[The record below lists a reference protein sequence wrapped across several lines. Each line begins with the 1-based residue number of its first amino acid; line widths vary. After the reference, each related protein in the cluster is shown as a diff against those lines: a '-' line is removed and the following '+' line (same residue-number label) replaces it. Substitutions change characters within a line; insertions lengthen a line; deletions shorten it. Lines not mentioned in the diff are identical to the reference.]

1 MSSSLAGKVALNKL
15 ESYQQS
21 YQQSYQNGNAQST
34 PTGKKQGPIIDQ
46 VATSGVAF
54 PKTAF
59 SGAVSKRSV
68 VSSYTVTP
76 QAPKEQTPVQV
87 KELQVVKISSEQ
99 LNTEHT
105 RKERLKL
112 LKSPKVD
119 HKIATKIGR

>member
-1 MSSSLAGKVALNKL
+1 MVKKDKDSKMSSSLAGKVALNKL
-15 ESYQQS
+15 E
-21 YQQSYQNGNAQST
+21 SYQNGNAQST

-76 QAPKEQTPVQV
+76 QALKEQTPVQV
-87 KELQVVKISSEQ
+87 KELQVVKISSD
-99 LNTEHT
+99 
-105 RKERLKL
+105 KERLKL